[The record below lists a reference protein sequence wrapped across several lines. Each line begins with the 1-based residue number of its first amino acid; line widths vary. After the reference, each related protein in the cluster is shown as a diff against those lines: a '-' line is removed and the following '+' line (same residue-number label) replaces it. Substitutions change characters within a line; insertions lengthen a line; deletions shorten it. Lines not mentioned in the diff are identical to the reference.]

1 MSRNECVKYL
11 ASVPRRGDYR
21 GPLMRTKVTV
31 DKYVADDGR
40 EFPYIQA
47 RIEQCGPNGHYTM
60 TPKGL
65 TFRAD
70 DFEEL
75 IDALIKG
82 RDVMREILKKNTGN
96 GR

>member
-1 MSRNECVKYL
+1 
-11 ASVPRRGDYR
+11 
-21 GPLMRTKVTV
+21 MRTKLTV

-65 TFRAD
+65 TLRLD
-70 DFEEL
+70 DYEEI
-75 IDALIKG
+75 IDALIRG
-82 RDVMREILKKNTGN
+82 RDIMRDIAKKNGEN